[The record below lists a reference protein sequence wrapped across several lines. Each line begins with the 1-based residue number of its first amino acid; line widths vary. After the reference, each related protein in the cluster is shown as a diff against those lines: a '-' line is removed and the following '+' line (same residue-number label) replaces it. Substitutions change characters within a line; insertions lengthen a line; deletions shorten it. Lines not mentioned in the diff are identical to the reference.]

1 MSTVAVLRLPL
12 SVDLGGF
19 VKLLQRMQV
28 PHRVSEEAG
37 EQVLWVPEAISDD

>member
-12 SVDLGGF
+12 AVDLSGF

-28 PHRVSEEAG
+28 VSPWLLA
-37 EQVLWVPEAISDD
+37 LR